1 MGLQRGKINLFDAL
15 KIGTS
20 SIKAGLAKQFKELKS
35 DAGDSKGI
43 AEDATGKKEY
53 PSGSKR

>member
-1 MGLQRGKINLFDAL
+1 MQRGKINLFDAL

-53 PSGSKR
+53 PSGSER